1 MKLHLGG
8 KQKKDGWTIL
18 NAIDAPEVDIVGDL
32 MDLGQFDDE
41 SCDEV
46 YASHILEHVP
56 QKKVVETMSGIS
68 RILKKGGKFYCS
80 VPDLEILSKLLIHEK
95 LNTEQKFEVMR
106 MMFGGQIDEYDFH
119 YIGYTWDFFQ
129 KYFAGQSGFKS
140 MERVEGFGL
149 FEDASNQKFL
159 GVLISLN
166 IVFVK

>member
-56 QKKVVETMSGIS
+56 QKK
-68 RILKKGGKFYCS
+68 
-80 VPDLEILSKLLIHEK
+80 
-95 LNTEQKFEVMR
+95 
-106 MMFGGQIDEYDFH
+106 
-119 YIGYTWDFFQ
+119 
-129 KYFAGQSGFKS
+129 
-140 MERVEGFGL
+140 
-149 FEDASNQKFL
+149 
-159 GVLISLN
+159 
-166 IVFVK
+166 